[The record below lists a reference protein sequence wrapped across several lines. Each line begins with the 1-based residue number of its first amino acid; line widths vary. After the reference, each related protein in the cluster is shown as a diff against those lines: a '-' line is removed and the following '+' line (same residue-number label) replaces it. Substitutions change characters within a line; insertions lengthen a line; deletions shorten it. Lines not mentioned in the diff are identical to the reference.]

1 MAIKIEMLR
10 CFTTVAETGTLAEA
24 ATRLG
29 RTQSAVSMTL
39 KQLEENLG
47 DRLFESDRKNRLTT
61 LGEQVFELAR
71 TQLRQ
76 FDYTLEAIETCAK
89 SPEGLVRIAS
99 IPSVAAQVFPAAI
112 EALTSRNPNLS
123 IELRDT
129 DTSQVIDAL
138 VRGQA
143 DIGIVSGEHKLN
155 GLREARLF
163 TDRYGLLCSPDHAL
177 ARRKPALTTGDLTS
191 VPFIRNNL
199 LAMIETPAFHRAIAG
214 ARVSVH
220 NTMSLIAMVR
230 TGEWATVLPQSVVR
244 FMSPDLVFRRI
255 TDLPDMRQVSLLMR
269 EKAPFPQFAE
279 ELWRFLRDFEWRQST
294 DRKGHEPIPIPR

>member
-10 CFTTVAETGTLAEA
+10 CFTTVAETGNLAEA

-29 RTQSAVSMTL
+29 RTQSAISMTL

-61 LGEQVFELAR
+61 LGEQVFELAQ

-76 FDYTLEAIETCAK
+76 FDYTLEAIETCAR
-89 SPEGLVRIAS
+89 SPEGLIRIAS
-99 IPSVAAQVFPAAI
+99 IPSVAAQVFPSAI
-112 EALTSRNPNLS
+112 QALTLHNPNLS
-123 IELRDT
+123 VDLRDT

-138 VRGQA
+138 VLGQA
-143 DIGIVSGEHKLN
+143 DIGIVSGKHKLN

-163 TDRYGLLCSPDHAL
+163 TDRYGLLCSPDHPL
-177 ARRKPALTTGDLTS
+177 AKRKAAPSMQEVAS

-199 LAMIETPAFHRAIAG
+199 LGMIETPAFRKAIAG
-214 ARVSVH
+214 SRISVQ

-230 TGEWATVLPQSVVR
+230 TGHWVTVLPQSVVR

-255 TDLPDMRQVSLLMR
+255 ADLPDLRQVSLLMR

-279 ELWRFLRDFEWRQST
+279 ELWRFLLDFDWNRST
-294 DRKGHEPIPIPR
+294 GSSVLTE